1 MMPTTSKFNFNLHK
15 YTSIVFALVG
25 SLRWSVT
32 RWNGHAM
39 NVRRFTP
46 FHDIRLMTWI
56 LYCVFVRRIV
66 RWHAKSPEKKTTKQS
81 EQRGKIQRARVLGT
95 DGKGPLDVLQSND
108 YLPCGR
114 EIVVR
119 GNI

>member
-1 MMPTTSKFNFNLHK
+1 MMPTTSKFNFNFK
-15 YTSIVFALVG
+15 YTFIVFTHKLLGWVAPLSH
-25 SLRWSVT
+25 SLECSL
-32 RWNGHAM
+32 
-39 NVRRFTP
+39 
-46 FHDIRLMTWI
+46 HDIRLMTWI

-66 RWHAKSPEKKTTKQS
+66 RWRAKSPEKKTTKQS

-95 DGKGPLDVLQSND
+95 VKARLTFCKSND